1 MNIFEHIN
9 VPIYL
14 IYNVT
19 SNYLKLG
26 TFGVS
31 MLLNIDYV
39 LDSDS
44 ILLVYLIDS
53 VT

>member
-1 MNIFEHIN
+1 MKIFEHIN
-9 VPIYL
+9 VRIYQ
-14 IYNVT
+14 IYT

-31 MLLNIDYV
+31 MMLNIDYV

-44 ILLVYLIDS
+44 ILQMYLTDS
-53 VT
+53 NV